1 MTDVSGERTFVT
13 VFNSVFL
20 LIYALFAI
28 LMIVKKTHSYSLTG
42 KLGIQLLCSSI
53 LYSIALLINGE
64 DDNNINKSNDS
75 TNQNKDL
82 SAAQIIQIILTVQS
96 LLTTMS
102 FVSAISYILYTN
114 FRSPEKISNNSRK
127 YLIVLSLICW
137 LLPLPL
143 ALISHLHIPPVFRD
157 TETTETFNF
166 IKSMPLYFIFYS
178 LFLITYIITF
188 VCITLLKV
196 EVSKFIKEYGDDP
209 KYIKYIRRLNR
220 LVAIVIISTIIFGID
235 IVNEVRE
242 GGTDGNMD
250 IICDVLEPMIIPFF
264 FFFFAMNADQ
274 WNEFKKFYNC
284 KKEPSNVNLI
294 EKDNETELL

>member
-1 MTDVSGERTFVT
+1 MTGVFGARVFVE

-28 LMIVKKTHSYSLTG
+28 LMIVKKTHSHSLTG

-53 LYSIALLINGE
+53 LYSIALLING
-64 DDNNINKSNDS
+64 DNNINKSNDS

-82 SAAQIIQIILTVQS
+82 SAGQIIQIILTVQS

-143 ALISHLHIPPVFRD
+143 ALISHLDILEFEN
-157 TETTETFNF
+157 TKGTFNF
-166 IKSMPLYFIFYS
+166 IKSKPLYFIFYS

>member
-53 LYSIALLINGE
+53 LYSIALLIHGG
-64 DDNNINKSNDS
+64 D
-75 TNQNKDL
+75 
-82 SAAQIIQIILTVQS
+82 IQIILTVQS

>member
-20 LIYALFAI
+20 FIYALFAI
-28 LMIVKKTHSYSLTG
+28 LMIVKKTHSHSLTG

-53 LYSIALLINGE
+53 LYSIALLING
-64 DDNNINKSNDS
+64 DNNINKSNDS

-143 ALISHLHIPPVFRD
+143 ALISHLDILPEFKEPK
-157 TETTETFNF
+157 ETFNF
-166 IKSMPLYFIFYS
+166 IKSKPLYFIFYS

-235 IVNEVRE
+235 IVNEVHE
-242 GGTDGNMD
+242 GGTMD

-274 WNEFKKFYNC
+274 WNEFKKFYTC

>member
-1 MTDVSGERTFVT
+1 MTDVSEARVFVT

-20 LIYALFAI
+20 FIYALFAI
-28 LMIVKKTHSYSLTG
+28 LMIVKKTHSNSLTG

-53 LYSIALLINGE
+53 LYSIALLINGR
-64 DDNNINKSNDS
+64 D
-75 TNQNKDL
+75 
-82 SAAQIIQIILTVQS
+82 IQIILTVQS

-143 ALISHLHIPPVFRD
+143 ALISHLDILEFEN
-157 TETTETFNF
+157 TKKTFNF
-166 IKSMPLYFIFYS
+166 IKSKPLYFIFYS

-235 IVNEVRE
+235 IVNEVYE
-242 GGTDGNMD
+242 GGTSGTMD

>member
-20 LIYALFAI
+20 FIYALFAI
-28 LMIVKKTHSYSLTG
+28 LMIVKKTHSNSLTG

-75 TNQNKDL
+75 TDKNKEL
-82 SAAQIIQIILTVQS
+82 SVGQIIQIILTVQS

-143 ALISHLHIPPVFRD
+143 ALISHLDILEFEN
-157 TETTETFNF
+157 TKGTFNF
-166 IKSMPLYFIFYS
+166 IQSKPLYFIFYS

>member
-28 LMIVKKTHSYSLTG
+28 LMIVKKTHSNSLTG

-75 TNQNKDL
+75 TNKDL

-143 ALISHLHIPPVFRD
+143 ALISHLPILSEFL
-157 TETTETFNF
+157 TTGETFNF
-166 IKSMPLYFIFYS
+166 IKSRPLYFIFYS

-235 IVNEVRE
+235 IVNEVLN
-242 GGTDGNMD
+242 GGYD

>member
-1 MTDVSGERTFVT
+1 MTDASGARVFVT
-13 VFNSVFL
+13 VFNSIFL
-20 LIYALFAI
+20 FIYALFAI
-28 LMIVKKTHSYSLTG
+28 LMIVKKTHSHSLTG

-75 TNQNKDL
+75 TDKNKDL

-143 ALISHLHIPPVFRD
+143 ALISHLPILSEFEK
-157 TETTETFNF
+157 TEETFNF
-166 IKSMPLYFIFYS
+166 IKSIPLYFIFYS

-235 IVNEVRE
+235 IVNEVLE
-242 GGTDGNMD
+242 GGIMD
-250 IICDVLEPMIIPFF
+250 NICDVLEPMIIPFF

>member
-1 MTDVSGERTFVT
+1 MTGVSEARVFVT

-28 LMIVKKTHSYSLTG
+28 LMIVKKTHSHSLTG

-53 LYSIALLINGE
+53 LYSIALLING
-64 DDNNINKSNDS
+64 DNNINKSNDS

-143 ALISHLHIPPVFRD
+143 ALISHLDILEFEK
-157 TETTETFNF
+157 TEETFNF

-235 IVNEVRE
+235 IVNEVLT
-242 GGTDGNMD
+242 GGIMD

>member
-1 MTDVSGERTFVT
+1 
-13 VFNSVFL
+13 
-20 LIYALFAI
+20 
-28 LMIVKKTHSYSLTG
+28 
-42 KLGIQLLCSSI
+42 
-53 LYSIALLINGE
+53 
-64 DDNNINKSNDS
+64 
-75 TNQNKDL
+75 
-82 SAAQIIQIILTVQS
+82 
-96 LLTTMS
+96 MS

-143 ALISHLHIPPVFRD
+143 ALISHLHIPPVFPD

-235 IVNEVRE
+235 IVNEVLN
-242 GGTDGNMD
+242 GGYD

>member
-1 MTDVSGERTFVT
+1 MTGVSEARVFVT

-20 LIYALFAI
+20 FIYALFAI
-28 LMIVKKTHSYSLTG
+28 LMIVKKTHSHSLTG

-53 LYSIALLINGE
+53 LYSIALLIPGE
-64 DDNNINKSNDS
+64 HDDNNINNSNDS
-75 TNQNKDL
+75 TNKNKDL
-82 SAAQIIQIILTVQS
+82 SAAQNIQIILTVQS

-143 ALISHLHIPPVFRD
+143 ALISHLDILEFEN
-157 TETTETFNF
+157 TKKTFNF
-166 IKSMPLYFIFYS
+166 IKSKPLYFIFYS

-235 IVNEVRE
+235 IVNEVLE
-242 GGTDGNMD
+242 GGTSGNMD

>member
-1 MTDVSGERTFVT
+1 MTGVSEARVFVT

-28 LMIVKKTHSYSLTG
+28 LMIVKKTHSHSLTG

-53 LYSIALLINGE
+53 LSSIALLING
-64 DDNNINKSNDS
+64 DNNINKSNDS

-143 ALISHLHIPPVFRD
+143 ALISHLDILEFEK
-157 TETTETFNF
+157 TEETFNF

-235 IVNEVRE
+235 IVNEVLT
-242 GGTDGNMD
+242 GGIMD

>member
-20 LIYALFAI
+20 FIYALFAI

-53 LYSIALLINGE
+53 LYSIALLINGGH
-64 DDNNINKSNDS
+64 
-75 TNQNKDL
+75 
-82 SAAQIIQIILTVQS
+82 IQIILTVQS

-143 ALISHLHIPPVFRD
+143 ALISHLHILPVFPK
-157 TETTETFNF
+157 TGETFNF
-166 IKSMPLYFIFYS
+166 IKSEPLYYIFYS

-235 IVNEVRE
+235 IVNE
-242 GGTDGNMD
+242 GTNGIMD

>member
-1 MTDVSGERTFVT
+1 MTDVFGARVFVT

-20 LIYALFAI
+20 FIYALFAI
-28 LMIVKKTHSYSLTG
+28 LMIVKKTHSNSLTG

-53 LYSIALLINGE
+53 LYSIALLIPGE
-64 DDNNINKSNDS
+64 HDDNNINKSNDS
-75 TNQNKDL
+75 TNKDL

-143 ALISHLHIPPVFRD
+143 ALISHLDILEFEG
-157 TETTETFNF
+157 TKKTFNF
-166 IKSMPLYFIFYS
+166 IKSKPLYFIFYS

-264 FFFFAMNADQ
+264 FFFFAMNADE

>member
-1 MTDVSGERTFVT
+1 MTDASGARVFVT

-20 LIYALFAI
+20 FIYALFAI
-28 LMIVKKTHSYSLTG
+28 LMIVKKTHSNSLTG

-143 ALISHLHIPPVFRD
+143 ALISHLPILSEFPN
-157 TETTETFNF
+157 TKNTFNF
-166 IKSMPLYFIFYS
+166 IKSKPLYFIFYS

-235 IVNEVRE
+235 IVNEVFN
-242 GGTDGNMD
+242 GGIMD

>member
-1 MTDVSGERTFVT
+1 MTDVFGARVFVT

-20 LIYALFAI
+20 FIYALFAI
-28 LMIVKKTHSYSLTG
+28 LMIVKKTHSNSLTG

-75 TNQNKDL
+75 TNKDL

-143 ALISHLHIPPVFRD
+143 ALISHLDILEFEN
-157 TETTETFNF
+157 TKGTFNF
-166 IKSMPLYFIFYS
+166 IKSKPLYFIFYS

-235 IVNEVRE
+235 IVNEVLT
-242 GGTDGNMD
+242 GGIMD

>member
-1 MTDVSGERTFVT
+1 MTDVSGERVFVT

-20 LIYALFAI
+20 FIYALFAI
-28 LMIVKKTHSYSLTG
+28 LMIVKKTHSNSLTG

-75 TNQNKDL
+75 TNKDL

-143 ALISHLHIPPVFRD
+143 ALISHLNILSEFQAK
-157 TETTETFNF
+157 ETFNF
-166 IKSMPLYFIFYS
+166 IKSKPLYFIFYS

-235 IVNEVRE
+235 IVNEVHE

>member
-1 MTDVSGERTFVT
+1 MTGVSEARVFVT

-28 LMIVKKTHSYSLTG
+28 LMIVKKTHSNSLTG

-53 LYSIALLINGE
+53 LYSIALLIPGE
-64 DDNNINKSNDS
+64 HDDNKINKSNDS

-82 SAAQIIQIILTVQS
+82 SVAQIIQIILTVQS

-143 ALISHLHIPPVFRD
+143 ALISHLDILEFEN
-157 TETTETFNF
+157 TKGTFNF
-166 IKSMPLYFIFYS
+166 IQSKPLYFIFYS

-235 IVNEVRE
+235 IVNEVYE
-242 GGTDGNMD
+242 GGIMD
-250 IICDVLEPMIIPFF
+250 IICDVLEPMIVPFF

>member
-1 MTDVSGERTFVT
+1 
-13 VFNSVFL
+13 
-20 LIYALFAI
+20 
-28 LMIVKKTHSYSLTG
+28 
-42 KLGIQLLCSSI
+42 
-53 LYSIALLINGE
+53 
-64 DDNNINKSNDS
+64 
-75 TNQNKDL
+75 
-82 SAAQIIQIILTVQS
+82 
-96 LLTTMS
+96 MS

-143 ALISHLHIPPVFRD
+143 ALISHLDILEFEN
-157 TETTETFNF
+157 TKGTFNF
-166 IKSMPLYFIFYS
+166 IQSKPLYFIFYS

-209 KYIKYIRRLNR
+209 KYTKYIRRLNR

-242 GGTDGNMD
+242 GGIMD
-250 IICDVLEPMIIPFF
+250 NICDVLEPMIIPFF

>member
-1 MTDVSGERTFVT
+1 MTDVFGARVFVT

-20 LIYALFAI
+20 FIYALFAI
-28 LMIVKKTHSYSLTG
+28 LMIVKKTHSNSLTG

-75 TNQNKDL
+75 TNKDL

-143 ALISHLHIPPVFRD
+143 ALISHLDILEFEK
-157 TETTETFNF
+157 TEETFNF

-235 IVNEVRE
+235 IVNE
-242 GGTDGNMD
+242 GTNGIMD

>member
-1 MTDVSGERTFVT
+1 MTDASGARVFVT
-13 VFNSVFL
+13 VFNSIFL
-20 LIYALFAI
+20 FVYALFAI
-28 LMIVKKTHSYSLTG
+28 LMIVKKTHSNSLTG

-143 ALISHLHIPPVFRD
+143 ALISHLNILSEFQAK
-157 TETTETFNF
+157 ETFNF
-166 IKSMPLYFIFYS
+166 IKSKPLYFIFYS

-235 IVNEVRE
+235 IVNEVLT
-242 GGTDGNMD
+242 GGIMD
-250 IICDVLEPMIIPFF
+250 IFCDVLEPMIIPFF

>member
-1 MTDVSGERTFVT
+1 MTDASGARVFVT
-13 VFNSVFL
+13 VFNSIFL
-20 LIYALFAI
+20 FVYALFAI

-75 TNQNKDL
+75 TDKNKDL

-143 ALISHLHIPPVFRD
+143 ALISHLDILEFEN
-157 TETTETFNF
+157 TKKTFNF
-166 IKSMPLYFIFYS
+166 IKSKPLYFIFYS

-235 IVNEVRE
+235 IVNE
-242 GGTDGNMD
+242 GTNGIMD

>member
-1 MTDVSGERTFVT
+1 MTDVSGARTFVT
-13 VFNSVFL
+13 VFNSIFL

-28 LMIVKKTHSYSLTG
+28 LMIVKKTHSHSLTG

-53 LYSIALLINGE
+53 LYSIALLIHGG
-64 DDNNINKSNDS
+64 D
-75 TNQNKDL
+75 
-82 SAAQIIQIILTVQS
+82 IQIILTVQS

-143 ALISHLHIPPVFRD
+143 ALISHLDILEFEG
-157 TETTETFNF
+157 TKETFNF
-166 IKSMPLYFIFYS
+166 IKSKPLYFIFYS

-235 IVNEVRE
+235 IVNEVFN
-242 GGTDGNMD
+242 GGIMD

>member
-1 MTDVSGERTFVT
+1 MTDVSGARVFVT
-13 VFNSVFL
+13 VFNSIFL
-20 LIYALFAI
+20 FIYALFAI
-28 LMIVKKTHSYSLTG
+28 LMIVKKTHSNSLTG

-53 LYSIALLINGE
+53 LYSIALLINGR
-64 DDNNINKSNDS
+64 D
-75 TNQNKDL
+75 
-82 SAAQIIQIILTVQS
+82 IQIILTVQS

-143 ALISHLHIPPVFRD
+143 ALISHLNILSEFQAK
-157 TETTETFNF
+157 ETFNF
-166 IKSMPLYFIFYS
+166 IKSKPLYFIFYS

-235 IVNEVRE
+235 IVNEVL
-242 GGTDGNMD
+242 GGETNGIMD

>member
-1 MTDVSGERTFVT
+1 MTGVFGARVFVE

-28 LMIVKKTHSYSLTG
+28 LMIVKKTHSHSLTG

-53 LYSIALLINGE
+53 LYSIALLIPGE
-64 DDNNINKSNDS
+64 HDDNNINKSNDS
-75 TNQNKDL
+75 TDKNKDL

-143 ALISHLHIPPVFRD
+143 ALISHLNILSVFKNP
-157 TETTETFNF
+157 EATFNF
-166 IKSMPLYFIFYS
+166 IKSKPLYFIFYS